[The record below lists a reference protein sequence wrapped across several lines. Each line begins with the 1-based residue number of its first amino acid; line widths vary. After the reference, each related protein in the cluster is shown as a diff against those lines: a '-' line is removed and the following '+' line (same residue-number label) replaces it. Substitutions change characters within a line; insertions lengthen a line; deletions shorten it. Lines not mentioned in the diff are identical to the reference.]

1 MPIWIFISLVFLLV
15 AVDNRGMF
23 PIMFLLAAIVVSV
36 GHRKSNM
43 SVQAAASLIGLY
55 LIMAAT
61 VGVIYAAQ

>member
-1 MPIWIFISLVFLLV
+1 MPTWIFFSLVFSLV
-15 AVDNRGMF
+15 AVDNRGRF
-23 PIMFLLAAIVVSV
+23 PSVFLLAAMVVSV
-36 GHRKSNM
+36 GHRKSRM

>member
-1 MPIWIFISLVFLLV
+1 MPTWIFFSIVFLLV
-15 AVDNRGMF
+15 AVDNRGLF
-23 PIMFLLAAIVVSV
+23 PIMFLLAAMVVSV

>member
-1 MPIWIFISLVFLLV
+1 MPVWIFFSIVFLLV
-15 AVDNRGMF
+15 AVDYRGLF
-23 PIMFLLAAIVVSV
+23 PITFLLAVMVVSV
-36 GHRKSNM
+36 GHRKPRM

>member
-1 MPIWIFISLVFLLV
+1 MPTWIFFSIVFLLV

-23 PIMFLLAAIVVSV
+23 PIMFLLAAMVVSV
-36 GHRKSNM
+36 GHRKSKV
-43 SVQAAASLIGLY
+43 SVQSAASLIGLY

>member
-1 MPIWIFISLVFLLV
+1 MPTWIFFSIVFLLV
-15 AVDNRGMF
+15 AVDNRGIF
-23 PIMFLLAAIVVSV
+23 PIMFLLAAMVVSV
-36 GHRKSNM
+36 GHRKSKV

>member
-1 MPIWIFISLVFLLV
+1 MPTWIFFSIVFLLV
-15 AVDNRGMF
+15 AVDNRGLF
-23 PIMFLLAAIVVSV
+23 PIMFLLAAMVVSV
-36 GHRKSNM
+36 GHRKSKV

>member
-1 MPIWIFISLVFLLV
+1 MPTWIFFSIVFLLV
-15 AVDNRGMF
+15 AVDNRGIF
-23 PIMFLLAAIVVSV
+23 PIMFLLAAMVVSV
-36 GHRKSNM
+36 GHRKSRM